1 MQVASGVEPRGV
13 AAGVAFDEWRHRVE
27 ANREQIE
34 RLREDE
40 RRADFYQASAGRF
53 RPGAESAAEIPR
65 LIELAEP
72 DDVWLDIGAGGGRY
86 AVPLARHI
94 RQLIAV
100 EPSAA
105 MRETLSRT
113 SAEAGLSNVDVF
125 DFRWPPEDGD
135 DVPRADVTL
144 VAHVLYDQ
152 DDLRA
157 FLEAMETHTQRL
169 CAVILGDRAPR
180 GAHEPVWSELHGE
193 PVATLPAASDFIAVL
208 ELLSRHP
215 EVRRFPLPARPALEL
230 DEALAT
236 SRRLY
241 WLQEGSPKDSLL
253 RDLLQ
258 RTYGTSEGLVALPA
272 QLHETALITW
282 SPPGAGAPQGSTA

>member
-1 MQVASGVEPRGV
+1 MTSTLDPAET
-13 AAGVAFDEWRHRVE
+13 AADAAFGEWRRRVE

-40 RRADFYQASAGRF
+40 RRADFYQASARRF
-53 RPGAESAAEIPR
+53 RPNVESPAELPQ
-65 LIELAEP
+65 LLELGGP

-100 EPSAA
+100 EPSPA

-113 SAEAGLSNVDVF
+113 SAEAGLSNVDVL

-208 ELLSRHP
+208 ELLGRHP
-215 EVRRFPLPARPALEL
+215 EVRRFPLPARPAIEL

-241 WLQEGSPKDSLL
+241 WLQEGSPKDGLL
-253 RDLLQ
+253 RELLQ
-258 RTYGTSEGLVALPA
+258 RTYGTSEGLVALPD

-282 SPPGAGAPQGSTA
+282 SPPGARAAHGSTA